1 MEASTKVRSWVGGIV
16 DVDVDI
22 ELLLTLS
29 DDDDGGEVNAP
40 VLGSSE
46 YTSPVAPPA
55 EYA

>member
-16 DVDVDI
+16 DVQ
-22 ELLLTLS
+22 LLLTLS

-55 EYA
+55 EYV